1 MATSIRKNLG
11 LQTVYQILITS
22 LPLIT
27 APYLSRVLGA
37 SSLGIYSFTS
47 SVVQYFTLFAMLGT
61 VNYGTRAIA
70 LVKSNKGERSKSFWS
85 ILALQV
91 FATSICAISYT
102 VYMIVF
108 CKENQNIAWIQGI
121 AVISCLFDITW
132 LYFGIEE
139 FKVTVIRSMVIKI
152 LTVLSILSLVKKPED
167 LLLYTLSMAIGTL
180 ANQVVLWRN
189 VLRYVSFVKIT
200 VKDVLKHI
208 KPNLILFIPLLAMSV
223 YHIMDKTMLGA
234 LSSYEQSGYYY
245 NADKL
250 INIPLCIINGVGT
263 VMLPRMTALFNS
275 GKRKEGNPLF
285 LVSLE
290 GVALVSIAMACG
302 IAAISREFVPFFFG
316 YGYDACIALTIVL
329 SPVLV
334 IKGLTNTVRTQYLI
348 PLNKEKY
355 YTNSVL
361 SGAVTNLVFNLLLIP
376 KFGAMGAVLGT
387 LLAELVSCL
396 VQFLV
401 IVKDFKLGT
410 CLRNCGL
417 YFIAGIIMFFTVRTV
432 SMIHVTLLLK
442 LAIEIIVGA
451 LIFIIFSGL
460 IIYKTKSQIYQELFA
475 GIIRRIPFIRRFTD
489 KGLR

>member
-1 MATSIRKNLG
+1 MLQYIG
-11 LQTVYQILITS
+11 LQTVYQVLITS

-37 SSLGIYSFTS
+37 TSLGIYSFTS
-47 SVVQYFTLFAMLGT
+47 SVVLYFTLFAMLGT

-70 LVKSNKGERSKSFWS
+70 LVKGNQVERSKCFWS

-91 FATSICAISYT
+91 FSSSVCAIAYIM
-102 VYMIVF
+102 YMLVF
-108 CKENQNIAWIQGI
+108 CKENHNIAWIQGI
-121 AVISCLFDITW
+121 AIISCLFDITW
-132 LYFGIEE
+132 LYFGIED
-139 FKVTVIRSMVIKI
+139 FKVTVTRSMVIKI
-152 LTVLSILSLVKKPED
+152 LTVLSILSFVKKPED
-167 LLLYTLSMAIGTL
+167 LWLYTLIMSIGTL
-180 ANQVVLWRN
+180 ANQVVLWFSIP
-189 VLRYVSFVKIT
+189 RYISIVRIT

-250 INIPLCIINGVGT
+250 INIPLCIINGIGT
-263 VMLPRMTALFNS
+263 VMLPRMSSLYNS
-275 GKRKEGNPLF
+275 DKRDKANSLF

-290 GVALVSIAMACG
+290 GIALVSVAMACG
-302 IAAISREFVPFFFG
+302 IAAISGEFVPFFFG
-316 YGYDACIALTIVL
+316 KGYDACILLTVVL

-334 IKGLTNTVRTQYLI
+334 IKGITNTIRTQYLV
-348 PLNKEKY
+348 PLSKEKY
-355 YTNSVL
+355 YMNSVL
-361 SGAVTNLVFNLLLIP
+361 SGAVTNLFFNLLLIP
-376 KFGAMGAVLGT
+376 KLGAMGAVLGT

-401 IVKDFKLGT
+401 IIKDFNL
-410 CLRNCGL
+410 CIFLRNCGL
-417 YFIAGIIMFFTVRTV
+417 YFLAGIIMFFVVRAV

-442 LAIEIIVGA
+442 LTIEIIVGT
-451 LIFIIFSGL
+451 LIFVILSGL
-460 IIYKTKSQIYQELFA
+460 IIYKTKSQIYQEIFA
-475 GIIRRIPFIRRFTD
+475 GMIRRIPFLGRFIN

>member
-1 MATSIRKNLG
+1 M
-11 LQTVYQILITS
+11 
-22 LPLIT
+22 
-27 APYLSRVLGA
+27 
-37 SSLGIYSFTS
+37 
-47 SVVQYFTLFAMLGT
+47 
-61 VNYGTRAIA
+61 
-70 LVKSNKGERSKSFWS
+70 
-85 ILALQV
+85 
-91 FATSICAISYT
+91 
-102 VYMIVF
+102 
-108 CKENQNIAWIQGI
+108 
-121 AVISCLFDITW
+121 
-132 LYFGIEE
+132 
-139 FKVTVIRSMVIKI
+139 
-152 LTVLSILSLVKKPED
+152 
-167 LLLYTLSMAIGTL
+167 
-180 ANQVVLWRN
+180 
-189 VLRYVSFVKIT
+189 
-200 VKDVLKHI
+200 
-208 KPNLILFIPLLAMSV
+208 
-223 YHIMDKTMLGA
+223 
-234 LSSYEQSGYYY
+234 
-245 NADKL
+245 
-250 INIPLCIINGVGT
+250 
-263 VMLPRMTALFNS
+263 
-275 GKRKEGNPLF
+275 
-285 LVSLE
+285 
-290 GVALVSIAMACG
+290 
-302 IAAISREFVPFFFG
+302 
-316 YGYDACIALTIVL
+316 
-329 SPVLV
+329 